1 MEKNYSKELV
11 FSGMFVNLMALQ
23 KEKPP
28 VDAEGFC

>member
-1 MEKNYSKELV
+1 MEKNYAKKLV
-11 FSGMFVNLMALQ
+11 LSEKFVNLIALQ

>member
-1 MEKNYSKELV
+1 MEKNYAKKLV
-11 FSGMFVNLMALQ
+11 LSEKCVNLTALQ